1 MNISLFLWVAI
12 VEIISLLYIS
22 SPNMRGAYF
31 LNIPITQTNL
41 LRENSFRDCSS
52 LCEIIVLH
60 GIIVRVP
67 VAVRVTSRDQ

>member
-1 MNISLFLWVAI
+1 MNISLFFWVAI
-12 VEIISLLYIS
+12 VEIISVYIS
-22 SPNMRGAYF
+22 SPDIRGAYF

-41 LRENSFRDCSS
+41 LKENSFRDCSS